1 MYRNINFRIG
11 GILFLVIIAVFM
23 NWRDME
29 FVWYQT
35 TGTCDD
41 YDWFTNTCYSGEK
54 LLKQPMVMFFLDPAT
69 FFIVG
74 GITFLG
80 SFYTK
85 GDKILMLER
94 ASHFAKDAGQ
104 IFAAVGAVY
113 FFTGVF
119 NEAQMARGFGIVFLS
134 YLYGHIIGIILLTIA
149 NYLKTREEYEAS
161 Q

>member
-1 MYRNINFRIG
+1 MAHTLRFRIG
-11 GILFLVIIAVFM
+11 GILLLIFIAFCF
-23 NWRDME
+23 NWRDLE
-29 FVWYQT
+29 FNWFQT

-54 LLKQPMVMFFLDPAT
+54 LLKQPLLLFYLDLPT

-85 GDKILMLER
+85 GDKILRLER

-104 IFAAVGAVY
+104 IFGAVGAIY

-134 YLYGHIIGIILLTIA
+134 YLYGHIFGIILTTIA
-149 NYLKTREEYEAS
+149 NYLKTREEFEAS